1 MIARVA
7 YVGIT
12 AASCWQEERNDM
24 ISHEQRL
31 GMPEDSGGGNEAGRL
46 TENELVST
54 PASTTPPDGYLRI
67 EQVSARTGL
76 TKRTLRYYEEIGLLA
91 PPTRTEGGYR
101 LYSQDDIQHLE
112 RIKRLKDVCDL
123 VEFLYQGKLELE
135 VGMFSSGGKP
145 VSPEPRQALLA
156 VEAALDGVDESNF
169 SVEAIEAALEKARVG
184 RDWKKGPFYGPVRI
198 ALTAKTQTPPNFH
211 MLAALGKERSLARLR
226 DAIALLERAD

>member
-7 YVGIT
+7 YVDIT

-112 RIKRLKDVCDL
+112 RIKRLKELLGFSLAEIREIAEAEEEREHVRAVWRSEVDPHAKLAWLDKAQGLTIRQLGMVEEKLAGLTEMRDNL
-123 VEFLYQGKLELE
+123 VARRERYT
-135 VGMFSSGGKP
+135 
-145 VSPEPRQALLA
+145 
-156 VEAALDGVDESNF
+156 
-169 SVEAIEAALEKARVG
+169 KARTELVAQLSEG
-184 RDWKKGPFYGPVRI
+184 EP
-198 ALTAKTQTPPNFH
+198 
-211 MLAALGKERSLARLR
+211 KE
-226 DAIALLERAD
+226 